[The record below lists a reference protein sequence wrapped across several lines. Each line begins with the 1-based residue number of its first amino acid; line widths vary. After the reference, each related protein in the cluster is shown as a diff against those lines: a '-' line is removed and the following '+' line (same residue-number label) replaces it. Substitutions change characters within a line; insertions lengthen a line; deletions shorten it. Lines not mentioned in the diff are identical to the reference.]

1 MEDPKNK
8 SAPISTIRHHTKGS
22 DVKTITIDLES
33 CYGIKKLQAKFDF
46 SKVRACAI
54 YAPNGS
60 MKSSLAQTFQDVAD
74 GTESKDRIFPARAC
88 KREIKDEAGASL
100 SKESILVVRPYDEVL
115 GHSAKTSTL
124 LVNPALR
131 KEYEA
136 LHADIDVAKDVLLKA
151 LKEQSGSK
159 KDLEKELSST
169 FTARDDQFYAA
180 LNRIKDEVAALPD
193 APLATVV
200 YDVIFDDKVLALLAT
215 AEAKTTIQEY
225 IKKYNELLAAST
237 YFKKGTFN
245 YYNAAT
251 IAKQLADNG
260 FFDAKHSV
268 TLNADTRLEITSQN
282 ELEELIVKEKEAIS
296 NDKEL
301 KKTFA
306 KLDKLIQKNAT
317 VRDFEA
323 YLLNHEEL
331 LVRLGNVPAFKEDV
345 WKSYLKARFEPFQ
358 DLLTKYHAAQAR
370 RKEIEEQAAKERTQW
385 EEVIEIFNDR
395 FFVPFKLEA
404 TNRLSVILGQ
414 EPMLSLG
421 FTFEDGADKA
431 AVDRSALMQ
440 ALSTG
445 EKKALYVLNILFE
458 IEVRKKAVQETIII
472 VDDIADSFD
481 YKNKYAIIQYL
492 MDIAEVPHFK
502 QIILTHNFDFY
513 RTIQSR
519 FIRYSDCFMV
529 SKTAA
534 GLVLE
539 QAAGIQNV
547 FVKDWKPNFAAEP
560 RKKIACIPFMRNL
573 IEYTK
578 DLTDADFLKLTSLLH
593 WKGDSE
599 KITIADLDVIFN
611 KLFGQNITSADGAKT
626 VISLVE
632 YEAGECLKAPEGIN
646 FENKIVLA
654 ISIRL
659 TAERFMIGRINHPA
673 FVTSINAKQTQKLLK
688 RFRELFSTEL
698 DTIKVLQ
705 RVELMTPENIHLNS
719 FMYEPILDMSDEYL
733 RRLYTDVVALT

>member
-1 MEDPKNK
+1 M
-8 SAPISTIRHHTKGS
+8 
-22 DVKTITIDLES
+22 KTVSIDLEN
-33 CYGIKKLQAKFDF
+33 CYGIKKLQAEFDF
-46 SKVRACAI
+46 SKAKACAV

-74 GTESKDRIFPARAC
+74 GVASKDRIFPARAC
-88 KREIKDEAGASL
+88 RREIKDEAGADL
-100 SKESILVVRPYDEVL
+100 PKEGVLVVRPYDEVL
-115 GHSAKTSTL
+115 GHSPKTSTL

-131 KEYEA
+131 QEYEA
-136 LHADIDVAKDVLLKA
+136 LHADIDAAKETLLKA

-159 KDLEKELSST
+159 RDIEKELSST
-169 FTARDDQFYAA
+169 FTARDDQFYVA
-180 LNRIKDEVAALPD
+180 LNRIKDEIAAMPD
-193 APLATVV
+193 APLATVA
-200 YDVIFDDKVLALLAT
+200 YDVIFDDKVLALLASD
-215 AEAKTTIQEY
+215 EAKVAIQDY

-251 IAKQLADNG
+251 VAKQLADNG
-260 FFDAKHSV
+260 FFEAKHSV
-268 TLNADTRLEITSQN
+268 TLNADAKLEITSQK
-282 ELEELIVKEKEAIS
+282 ELEELIAKEKDAIS
-296 NDKEL
+296 NDEDL
-301 KKTFA
+301 KRKFA
-306 KLDKLIQKNAT
+306 KLDKLIQKNVT

-331 LVRLGNVPAFKEDV
+331 LVRLGNVPAFKEEV
-345 WKSYLKARFEPFQ
+345 WKSYLKVRFEPFQ
-358 DLLTKYHAAQAR
+358 DLLNKYQEAQTR

-385 EEVIEIFNDR
+385 EEVIDMFNDR

-404 TNRLSVILGQ
+404 VNRLSVILGQ

-421 FTFEDGADKA
+421 FTFEDGVDKA
-431 AVDRSALMQ
+431 AVDRNALMQ

-445 EKKALYVLNILFE
+445 EKKAFYVLNILFE
-458 IEVRKKAVQETIII
+458 IEVRKKAKQETLII

-492 MDIAEVPHFK
+492 MDIAEDPHFK

-519 FIRYSDCFMV
+519 FVRYPDCFMA

-560 RKKIACIPFMRNL
+560 KKKIACIPFMRNL

-578 DLTDADFLKLTSLLH
+578 DAADPDFVKLTSLLH
-593 WKGDSE
+593 WKVDSDQ
-599 KITIADLDVIFN
+599 ITISDLDVIFN
-611 KLFGQNITSADGAKT
+611 RLFGQNVASAEGAKT
-626 VISLVE
+626 VMALIE
-632 YEAGECLKAPEGIN
+632 HEASECLKAADGIN

-654 ISIRL
+654 MSIRL
-659 TAERFMIGRINHPA
+659 TAERFMVKRINNPA
-673 FVTSINAKQTQKLLK
+673 FVAGIDSNQTPKLLK
-688 RFRELFSTEL
+688 KFRELFSTEL
-698 DTIKVLQ
+698 KTLKILQ
-705 RVELMTPENIHLNS
+705 RVALMTPENIHLNS
-719 FMYEPILDMSDEYL
+719 FMYEPILDMSDGHL
-733 RRLYTDVVALT
+733 RKLYGEVIMLA